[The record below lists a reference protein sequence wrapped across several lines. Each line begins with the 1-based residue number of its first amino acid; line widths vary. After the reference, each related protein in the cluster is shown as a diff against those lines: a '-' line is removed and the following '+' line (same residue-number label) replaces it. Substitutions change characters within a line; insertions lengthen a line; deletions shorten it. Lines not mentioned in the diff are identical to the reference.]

1 MLSPATTTSSRIE
14 TIESEAKPKPE
25 QQKPQRGSSTA
36 KVVGGARLSCAIP
49 GILVLHRPQSERE
62 KEQEQEEELET
73 KLKPKSQG
81 NREQFSIA
89 TARELAR
96 PGSEAGLRHG
106 LLAKYP
112 ARPLLRLR
120 RWPDGRTRIPTAG
133 RL

>member
-49 GILVLHRPQSERE
+49 GILVLRRPQSEQE
-62 KEQEQEEELET
+62 KEQELET

-120 RWPDGRTRIPTAG
+120 RWPDGRTRIPSAG